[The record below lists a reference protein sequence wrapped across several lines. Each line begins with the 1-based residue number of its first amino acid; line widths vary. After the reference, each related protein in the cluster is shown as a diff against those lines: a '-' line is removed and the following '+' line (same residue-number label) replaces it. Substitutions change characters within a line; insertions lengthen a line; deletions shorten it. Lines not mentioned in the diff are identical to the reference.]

1 MKNILL
7 ASVGA
12 LALCAVLPGAAS
24 ADISGTLSGSY
35 ADDTNGGGDNI
46 WNVSGSLTDT
56 FAGNWGAEVAGGYH
70 NLDSSSADIWNV
82 GGSLFWASMQGRL
95 AATVNYDDISV
106 TGGDVHFTSY
116 GVGGEWYAGP
126 SFTVGVKGGGT
137 TVDISGFSGNTS
149 GGYAGGM
156 LKGYLMPNLA
166 LSGSVDYVGIS
177 GGHLTSETARV
188 EWLFSQ
194 STPVSIYGGYQHVD
208 SGSGGFLGSSN
219 DDIFFVG
226 LKLYMNGSGGGTLV
240 DRQRNGSLGYIAQP
254 TLFWDQY

>member
-1 MKNILL
+1 M
-7 ASVGA
+7 
-12 LALCAVLPGAAS
+12 
-24 ADISGTLSGSY
+24 SGSY

-82 GGSLFWASMQGRL
+82 GGRLFWASMQGRL

-106 TGGDVHFTSY
+106 TGG
-116 GVGGEWYAGP
+116 
-126 SFTVGVKGGGT
+126 GT
-137 TVDISGFSGNTS
+137 TVD
-149 GGYAGGM
+149 
-156 LKGYLMPNLA
+156 
-166 LSGSVDYVGIS
+166 IS

-194 STPVSIYGGYQHVD
+194 STPVSIYGSYQHVN

-254 TLFWDQY
+254 ALFWDHY